1 MSICSLEDVAA
12 ATGKPFWFQLYV
24 MRDREFVGNLID
36 RAKAAGCS
44 ALVLTLDL
52 QILGQRHKDIKNGL
66 STPPKPTLRNLINLA
81 TKPRWCMG
89 MLGTKRR
96 TFGNIVGHAKG
107 VSDLSS
113 LSSWTAEQ
121 FDPRLSWDDVE
132 WIKQRWGGKL
142 ILKGILDVEDAQL
155 AANSG
160 ADALIVSNHG
170 GRQLDGA
177 MSSIAAVPSIA
188 DAVGSKIEV
197 WMDGGVRSG
206 QDILKAV
213 ALGARA
219 APSAAPS
226 STAWAPT
233 ARTACAAC
241 WRSFTRKWT
250 PPWPCAAA
258 ARSCRATAA
267 SCCRAPIRSE
277 AGRARLQSSHSRQY
291 APASRQTHSGVTMMS
306 KKQGGP
312 VRLGKA
318 LRLLAGAA
326 MAVLLPAVAPAQQ
339 KTLYVGMNGGGM
351 AEAYAKHVFPDFERA
366 QGVRIEVVPGTS
378 AEVLA
383 RAQAQKGKPGMHL
396 MFLDDG
402 VMVRAVAAGLCQ
414 PLRDDPSCAVPTAVR
429 RDRKAVGLNVGMT
442 GLGYNT
448 RLFARQGWAPPTS
461 WMDLADP
468 GTRGKVVMQSAAAS
482 TFGLHAFLM
491 FNRIQGG
498 TDANTIP
505 AFAPG
510 PARSAPM
517 CGNTCLTRPGW
528 AS

>member
-1 MSICSLEDVAA
+1 
-12 ATGKPFWFQLYV
+12 
-24 MRDREFVGNLID
+24 
-36 RAKAAGCS
+36 
-44 ALVLTLDL
+44 
-52 QILGQRHKDIKNGL
+52 
-66 STPPKPTLRNLINLA
+66 
-81 TKPRWCMG
+81 
-89 MLGTKRR
+89 
-96 TFGNIVGHAKG
+96 
-107 VSDLSS
+107 
-113 LSSWTAEQ
+113 
-121 FDPRLSWDDVE
+121 
-132 WIKQRWGGKL
+132 
-142 ILKGILDVEDAQL
+142 
-155 AANSG
+155 
-160 ADALIVSNHG
+160 
-170 GRQLDGA
+170 
-177 MSSIAAVPSIA
+177 
-188 DAVGSKIEV
+188 
-197 WMDGGVRSG
+197 
-206 QDILKAV
+206 
-213 ALGARA
+213 
-219 APSAAPS
+219 
-226 STAWAPT
+226 
-233 ARTACAAC
+233 
-241 WRSFTRKWT
+241 
-250 PPWPCAAA
+250 
-258 ARSCRATAA
+258 
-267 SCCRAPIRSE
+267 
-277 AGRARLQSSHSRQY
+277 
-291 APASRQTHSGVTMMS
+291 MS

-414 PLRDDPSCAVPTAVR
+414 PLRDDPVLRELYPTAVR

-468 GTRGKVVMQSAAAS
+468 RYKGKVVMQSAAAS

-498 TDANTIP
+498 TDADTNPGFRAWPGSVGANVREYLPDSARLGELVEADEAALFPLSPTAVMRLKRMGVPVEYAAPKEGSAVLMVAECVVARNSEPELSQQLALYLLSVQAQVKALETGSLFPSNKNVSPPPDHVVSFKRFQGYMTNAKIVNWERINADRP
-505 AFAPG
+505 AFN
-510 PARSAPM
+510 ARWNKM
-517 CGNTCLTRPGW
+517 IVR
-528 AS
+528 

>member
-1 MSICSLEDVAA
+1 M
-12 ATGKPFWFQLYV
+12 
-24 MRDREFVGNLID
+24 
-36 RAKAAGCS
+36 
-44 ALVLTLDL
+44 
-52 QILGQRHKDIKNGL
+52 
-66 STPPKPTLRNLINLA
+66 
-81 TKPRWCMG
+81 
-89 MLGTKRR
+89 
-96 TFGNIVGHAKG
+96 
-107 VSDLSS
+107 SDLSS

-155 AANSG
+155 AANNG

-213 ALGARA
+213 ALGARGA
-219 APSAAPS
+219 MIGRAFLYGLGAYGQDGVRRVLEIALQGNGHHHGPV
-226 STAWAPT
+226 
-233 ARTACAAC
+233 R
-241 WRSFTRKWT
+241 
-250 PPWPCAAA
+250 PPLD
-258 ARSCRATAA
+258 R
-267 SCCRAPIRSE
+267 
-277 AGRARLQSSHSRQY
+277 AGRPQHPAAGHLSGLRQAGPVFQSSHSRQY

-366 QGVRIEVVPGTS
+366 QGVRIEMVPGTS

-414 PLRDDPSCAVPTAVR
+414 PLRDDPVLRELYPTAVR

-468 GTRGKVVMQSAAAS
+468 GTR
-482 TFGLHAFLM
+482 
-491 FNRIQGG
+491 
-498 TDANTIP
+498 
-505 AFAPG
+505 
-510 PARSAPM
+510 AR
-517 CGNTCLTRPGW
+517 W
-528 AS
+528 